1 MQVNLFIRGKKEL
14 EPTMEAESLK
24 NHAIKILQEYDRINN
39 LKSYSEYQNRVL
51 TIYSIDGFLQFVS
64 VKFIQDFKESHP
76 DILLNIVENT
86 EKDIIDKLKK
96 RLIYPEA
103 KPNAA
108 HIALAKLEKLGK
120 LKAVLTQNIDGLHQ
134 SAKHKSNYATLF
146 SAVVTFISH
155 ATGSKT
161 CFWCSVAALQF
172 LLTYL

>member
-1 MQVNLFIRGKKEL
+1 MFIRYPEEFFEFYRNK
-14 EPTMEAESLK
+14 
-24 NHAIKILQEYDRINN
+24 
-39 LKSYSEYQNRVL
+39 
-51 TIYSIDGFLQFVS
+51 
-64 VKFIQDFKESHP
+64 
-76 DILLNIVENT
+76 
-86 EKDIIDKLKK
+86 
-96 RLIYPEA
+96 LIYPEA

-134 SAKHKSNYATLF
+134 AAKHKSNYATLF